1 MLKKTETDSFLRMA
15 FLSSSYS
22 LNETDTF
29 VSRLIYISAT
39 PNGFSLCGSE
49 LCDIRPDNG
58 SCGFAQAV
66 MDAGVT
72 GQSRHTLLDTV
83 FF

>member
-1 MLKKTETDSFLRMA
+1 MA
-15 FLSSSYS
+15 FLSSSHI
-22 LNETDTF
+22 LNDTDTF
-29 VSRLIYISAT
+29 VSRLIYISTTADS
-39 PNGFSLCGSE
+39 FSLHGSG
-49 LCDIRPDNG
+49 LCDIRLDNG

>member
-1 MLKKTETDSFLRMA
+1 MA
-15 FLSSSYS
+15 FLSSSHNF
-22 LNETDTF
+22 NETDTF

-39 PNGFSLCGSE
+39 ADSFSLRGSE
-49 LCDIRPDNG
+49 LCDIRLDNG
-58 SCGFAQAV
+58 SGGFAQAM

-72 GQSRHTLLDTV
+72 GQSRHTLLGTV